1 MGNIVL
7 LDDLTINKIAAG
19 EVIERPANV
28 VKELVEN
35 SIDAGAKSVTVEIKK
50 GGKTFIKVTDNGKGM
65 KLDDMRLS
73 LERHATSKIRKVE
86 DLENTYTMGFRGE
99 ALASITAISK
109 LTMVSK
115 MQDEDY
121 GIKLEA
127 EAGDIINIEEVA
139 SQVGTSIT
147 VENLFFNVP
156 VRYKFLKQDATEFR
170 YIKELVEKIALSNTS
185 VSIKLINDGKIVF
198 QTNGSGNI
206 HDVIYLIYG
215 KEIQKNII
223 DVNYEEEN
231 IKITGVVG
239 NTRIAKDTRKDQII
253 FLNKRN
259 IKNATL
265 SSSADQAFKGSTGIG
280 KYGFFILNIE
290 MPANMYDVN
299 VHPTKIEVRF
309 KNEDEIY
316 KIMYRAIKSTLLNEE
331 FLGNNESSSKKENYV
346 TNEFNFL
353 TNHFK
358 NNNFWKSK
366 IEGKQQANAVNIKNE
381 IQKEET
387 FKNELNKEIIN
398 NDENEELRKRETKR
412 KIDYKFIGISF
423 KTYIIV
429 QIEDDIYLIDQH
441 AAHERLLYEK
451 IKENYKNKVNSDTQM
466 LLIPE
471 VIELTHKEAEFV
483 KDNIELFKKTGYD
496 IDFFGENT
504 VKINGI
510 PNIDYREKTNTKA
523 MFMDI
528 LDEMITN
535 SRTNIKDVEER
546 FIATVACKAAV
557 KAGMD
562 LTQSEV
568 DYLLQNMLVLQ
579 NPYTCPHGRP
589 TTIKINKSELSWCSL
604 WCFRDEAKKHQK
616 EKIMYYTYMLRCED
630 NSIYTGITTDVERRM
645 EEHFMQNDKCAK
657 YTKRHKAKNLEA
669 LWQSED
675 RVHAS
680 KLEYA
685 IKTLKKSEKED
696 LIRNKFKLEN
706 FFKERLECEKYV
718 RIDTLSVSRFM

>member
-65 KLDDMRLS
+65 KLDDMQLS

-109 LTMVSK
+109 LTMVSR
-115 MQDEDY
+115 MQNEDY

-170 YIKELVEKIALSNTS
+170 YIKELLEKIALSNTD
-185 VSIKLINDGKIVF
+185 VSIKLINDGKAVF

-239 NTRIAKDTRKDQII
+239 NTKIAKDTRKDQII

-259 IKNATL
+259 IKNVTIT
-265 SSSADQAFKGSTGIG
+265 SSADQAFKGSTGIG

-299 VHPTKIEVRF
+299 VHPTKVEVRF

-316 KIMYRAIKSTLLNEE
+316 KIMYRAIKSTLLNEK
-331 FLGNNESSSKKENYV
+331 FLGNNETSLKKENYV

-358 NNNFWKSK
+358 NNNFWKNR
-366 IEGKQQANAVNIKNE
+366 QDANYINIKNE
-381 IQKEET
+381 IQKEEA
-387 FKNELNKEIIN
+387 FKNKLNNESLS
-398 NDENEELRKRETKR
+398 NDDKDELRKRETKR

-471 VIELTHKEAEFV
+471 VIELTHKEAVFV

-496 IDFFGENT
+496 IEFFGENT
-504 VKINGI
+504 VKINGV
-510 PNIDYREKTNTKA
+510 PDIDYKEKTNTKS

-562 LTQSEV
+562 LTKSEV
-568 DYLLQNMLVLQ
+568 DFLVQNMLTLQ

-589 TTIKINKSELSWCSL
+589 TTIKINKSELS
-604 WCFRDEAKKHQK
+604 
-616 EKIMYYTYMLRCED
+616 
-630 NSIYTGITTDVERRM
+630 
-645 EEHFMQNDKCAK
+645 
-657 YTKRHKAKNLEA
+657 
-669 LWQSED
+669 
-675 RVHAS
+675 
-680 KLEYA
+680 
-685 IKTLKKSEKED
+685 
-696 LIRNKFKLEN
+696 
-706 FFKERLECEKYV
+706 
-718 RIDTLSVSRFM
+718 